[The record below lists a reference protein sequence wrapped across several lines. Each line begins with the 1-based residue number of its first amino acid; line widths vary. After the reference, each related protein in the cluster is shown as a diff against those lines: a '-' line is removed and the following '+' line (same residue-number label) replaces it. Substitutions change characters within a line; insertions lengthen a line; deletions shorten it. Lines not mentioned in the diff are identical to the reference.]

1 MLPGVL
7 PPELGAFRNEPGQT
21 RRCLN
26 HLNHQHHATPHN
38 GKSWLHTARCCWR
51 WEGEGEAIFSVCDT
65 CVEPVGS
72 HWVAVRWPVWVQL
85 GSVSECAIGVTRMF
99 GGPAVELL
107 WLLPRREWLSSR
119 LHERVHNDS
128 GKQGCEPQKDVSL
141 CARAK

>member
-1 MLPGVL
+1 MLPSVL
-7 PPELGAFRNEPGQT
+7 PPELGAFRNELGQT

-99 GGPAVELL
+99 GVLL
-107 WLLPRREWLSSR
+107 WSFCGCYLAGNGS
-119 LHERVHNDS
+119 V
-128 GKQGCEPQKDVSL
+128 QGSMSACTTTLENKDVN
-141 CARAK
+141 RRRM